1 MQPSRLSVFCITA
14 LLLLASASIAK
25 AEPDAHV
32 QAILREGWDTSP
44 EGLRE
49 AERRY
54 ELAPG
59 GIGAQADYAMALV
72 LFKHRRLEEGVTALD
87 SATKRSPGHLAAW
100 RAKFWMLAVLRK
112 YDACIA
118 EMQALAEIYP
128 AGPKQPDVEAE
139 LVETA
144 RWMGRVHGHL
154 TWAAPNVKL
163 PMETHTKALAGRLT
177 GDKLTAFEEGREE
190 VRLAHTKLSAE
201 LTKVQSE
208 EAAAEA
214 DRRAKI
220 AEENKRERERI
231 GTERAG
237 LAAAGKEAQD
247 QATMRVEEIDSQ
259 LAPLKKEYG
268 DLQRRA
274 APILDR
280 INDLERDIRETE
292 RDARSTKDDRRKRD
306 LQRDADRLRSRQREE
321 ERRLDPIQRDMTRVK
336 KEAAVFET
344 QRAQVAAAFQ
354 AVALQINQ
362 NLALLAKAE
371 KEVERSERQLLEPAK
386 PTPKQLAMTN
396 KMSALTTWLSFPLE
410 EERDRLLGGK

>member
-1 MQPSRLSVFCITA
+1 VQPSRLSVFCITA
-14 LLLLASASIAK
+14 LLLLSSASIAK

-54 ELAPG
+54 ESAPG

-118 EMQALAEIYP
+118 EMQALADIYP

-201 LTKVQSE
+201 LNKVQSE

-396 KMSALTTWLSFPLE
+396 KMSALTTWLPFPLE
-410 EERDRLLGGK
+410 EERDRLLSGK